1 MKTMAFLIVDLS
13 PLITL
18 QSDSMKLNARLD
30 VLRIHLMVL
39 FIKEVLCTQRIQLQT
54 YRKGGEY
61 KKKPFL
67 FCHISFQMNVNI
79 PESGITK
86 RKLSY

>member
-54 YRKGGEY
+54 YIKGGKY
-61 KKKPFL
+61 KKNL
-67 FCHISFQMNVNI
+67 FYFVI
-79 PESGITK
+79 
-86 RKLSY
+86 